1 MFPLQK
7 VDIGVIQMPN
17 NSVQIP
23 QGEELIRVE
32 MTVKEALALTGTKF
46 NQNHKL
52 ETDAIK
58 KVKQSLEDKLL
69 TPNH

>member
-1 MFPLQK
+1 MGQ
-7 VDIGVIQMPN
+7 
-17 NSVQIP
+17 NSVQIL

-32 MTVKEALALTGTKF
+32 MTVKEALALTGAKF

>member
-1 MFPLQK
+1 M
-7 VDIGVIQMPN
+7 N
-17 NSVQIP
+17 NNNVQIP
-23 QGEELIRVE
+23 QGEEIIRVE

-58 KVKQSLEDKLL
+58 KLKQSLENKLL

>member
-1 MFPLQK
+1 
-7 VDIGVIQMPN
+7 MPN

-58 KVKQSLEDKLL
+58 KLKQTLADKLL
-69 TPNH
+69 TPHH

>member
-1 MFPLQK
+1 MS
-7 VDIGVIQMPN
+7 N
-17 NSVQIP
+17 NNVQIP

-32 MTVKEALALTGTKF
+32 MTVKEALALTGAKF

-58 KVKQSLEDKLL
+58 KLKQSLADKLL

>member
-1 MFPLQK
+1 MKMNQ
-7 VDIGVIQMPN
+7 

-23 QGEELIRVE
+23 QGEEIIYVE
-32 MTVKEALALTGTKF
+32 MTVKEALAITGAKF

-58 KVKQSLEDKLL
+58 KVKQRLADKLL
-69 TPNH
+69 PPNH

>member
-1 MFPLQK
+1 
-7 VDIGVIQMPN
+7 MPN
-17 NSVQIP
+17 NFVQIP

-58 KVKQSLEDKLL
+58 KLKQTLADKLL
-69 TPNH
+69 TPHH

>member
-1 MFPLQK
+1 M
-7 VDIGVIQMPN
+7 GN

-58 KVKQSLEDKLL
+58 KLKQTLADKLL

>member
-1 MFPLQK
+1 MS
-7 VDIGVIQMPN
+7 N
-17 NSVQIP
+17 NPVLIP

-32 MTVKEALALTGTKF
+32 MTVKEALALTGAKF

-58 KVKQSLEDKLL
+58 KLKQTLEDKLL

>member
-1 MFPLQK
+1 MK
-7 VDIGVIQMPN
+7 MSN
-17 NSVQIP
+17 NNVQIP
-23 QGEELIRVE
+23 QGEEIIRVE

-58 KVKQSLEDKLL
+58 KLKRSLADKLL

>member
-1 MFPLQK
+1 MS
-7 VDIGVIQMPN
+7 N
-17 NSVQIP
+17 NNVQIP
-23 QGEELIRVE
+23 QGEEIIRVE

-58 KVKQSLEDKLL
+58 KLKRSLADKLL

>member
-1 MFPLQK
+1 MS
-7 VDIGVIQMPN
+7 
-17 NSVQIP
+17 NSNVQIP

-32 MTVKEALALTGTKF
+32 MTVKEALALTGAKF

-58 KVKQSLEDKLL
+58 KLKQTLEDKLL

>member
-1 MFPLQK
+1 
-7 VDIGVIQMPN
+7 MPN

-23 QGEELIRVE
+23 QGDELIRVE

-69 TPNH
+69 PPNH

>member
-1 MFPLQK
+1 ML
-7 VDIGVIQMPN
+7 
-17 NSVQIP
+17 QIP
-23 QGEELIRVE
+23 HGEEIIRVE

-46 NQNHKL
+46 ALNQKV

-58 KVKQSLEDKLL
+58 KLKQSIADKLL

>member
-1 MFPLQK
+1 
-7 VDIGVIQMPN
+7 MPN

>member
-1 MFPLQK
+1 
-7 VDIGVIQMPN
+7 MPN

-46 NQNHKL
+46 NHNHKL

>member
-1 MFPLQK
+1 MGQ
-7 VDIGVIQMPN
+7 
-17 NSVQIP
+17 NSVQIL

-32 MTVKEALALTGTKF
+32 MTVKEALALTGAKF

-58 KVKQSLEDKLL
+58 KVKQTLEDKLL